1 MAQKSS
7 LKKLPDTIRTKVDAM
22 IKEGDWTIDEIVQ
35 YLDEAGHPKSRSSVG
50 RYVQN
55 IEKVGAK
62 LRQSRE
68 ITEALVSELGDSAAQ
83 GKQGRLLVEMAR
95 GLVFELMMKLQDSEN
110 AALDTKDVANLGKGL
125 AELGRALRLDQDF
138 ETKIA
143 ERVEK
148 QVREQAA
155 AAVDDVIAGG
165 DKGLSADTV
174 TSIRAAILGVR
185 PEDGVA

>member
-22 IKEGDWTIDEIVQ
+22 IKEGEWTIDEIVR

-68 ITEALVSELGDSAAQ
+68 ITDALVSELGDSSAQ

-95 GLVFELMMKLQDSEN
+95 GLVFDLMMKLQESEN
-110 AALDTKDVANLGKGL
+110 VTLDTKDVAFLGKGL

-143 ERVEK
+143 ERVVQEASEK
-148 QVREQAA
+148 
-155 AAVDDVIAGG
+155 
-165 DKGLSADTV
+165 LSA
-174 TSIRAAILGVR
+174 
-185 PEDGVA
+185 GVASGEIDKEAAERARRLMGFE